1 MLQSGET
8 PLHYAC
14 MTGKADIVKLLITK
28 GNADANALNKVMI
41 ISISIIDNFE

>member
-8 PLHYAC
+8 SLHYAS

-28 GNADANALNKVMI
+28 GNADVNATNKVII
-41 ISISIIDNFE
+41 ISNCIIYF